1 MKNMTVLEAK
11 RFGVTTCKATATL
24 MSAACLMQEHNISA
38 LVVVDLQGFLA
49 GVITRTDLV
58 RACYERDDWA
68 HQPVHSYMNADVV
81 TVRLDDRLEK
91 VMALLIERHIH
102 RVVAVE
108 PVGDKLKPMGVLS
121 ATDII
126 YHMASCH

>member
-1 MKNMTVLEAK
+1 
-11 RFGVTTCKATATL
+11 
-24 MSAACLMQEHNISA
+24 
-38 LVVVDLQGFLA
+38 
-49 GVITRTDLV
+49 
-58 RACYERDDWA
+58 
-68 HQPVHSYMNADVV
+68 MNTDVV

-108 PVGDKLKPMGVLS
+108 AVDGKLKPMGVLS
-121 ATDII
+121 AADVI